1 MRQIKVRSGRAK
13 FIFILTFL
21 FILGFMWTG
30 HSLIKGQYQPV
41 DSSDKSIIDINIP
54 AQSSAKQIARLLAD
68 HDLIHNEKVFL
79 RYCSKTGYD
88 NSLKAGHYQFS
99 RSQSLQEI
107 VQDIAMGRIVT
118 VDFTIPEGY
127 TIKEI
132 GELLIDRG
140 LCSKAEW
147 QAAVDLQYDYDFLQ
161 YNSNLKYPLEGFLF
175 PDTYRVSE
183 NTDAETIIKLMLNNF
198 QKVWQESFATQVA
211 NEKIYE
217 IITIASM
224 IEKEASTASER
235 PTISGVIAN
244 RLRIKMPLQIDATV
258 IYALGEHKEVVYN
271 VDLNVESPYNTYKY
285 GGLPIGPIASPGQE
299 SIEAAINPEKHK
311 YFYYVAKGDG
321 SHHFSKTHDEHIRAK
336 AKYID

>member
-21 FILGFMWTG
+21 FILGFIWTG
-30 HSLIKGQYQPV
+30 HSLIKGQYQAV

-54 AQSSAKQIARLLAD
+54 PQSSAKQIAKILAE

-88 NSLKAGHYQFS
+88 NSLKAGHYQFN

-107 VQDIAMGRIVT
+107 VQDIAMGKIVT
-118 VDFTIPEGY
+118 VNFTVPEGY
-127 TIKEI
+127 TIKQI
-132 GELLIDRG
+132 GELLRDKG
-140 LCSKAEW
+140 LCTETEW
-147 QAAVDLQYDYDFLQ
+147 QAAIDLPYDYNFLQYD
-161 YNSNLKYPLEGFLF
+161 NNVRYPLEGFLF

-183 NTDAETIIKLMLNNF
+183 NTDAETIVKLMLNNF
-198 QKVWQESFATQVA
+198 QKVWQEIFAGQVA
-211 NEKIYE
+211 DENIYE

-224 IEKEASTASER
+224 IEKEASRASER

-271 VDLNVESPYNTYKY
+271 VDLDVESPYNTYKY
-285 GGLPIGPIASPGQE
+285 RGLPIGPIASPGQE
-299 SIEAAINPEKHK
+299 SIKAAINPEKHN
-311 YFYYVAKGDG
+311 YFYYVSKGDG
-321 SHHFSKTHDEHIRAK
+321 SHYFSKTHDEHIRAK